1 MAVTTSITK
10 QGVIGDVQYGIVE
23 VTPDTDNY
31 PSGGESIAFNTVLS
45 WNTSLTPVVISVQ
58 SSAADGNVPQWDSAN
73 SKVLLFESGTT
84 DAALNE
90 IVTGDMSATTMT
102 FFVIA
107 V

>member
-23 VTPDTDNY
+23 VTPDTDAY
-31 PSGGESIAFNTVLS
+31 PSGGESIAFSTVLS

-58 SSAADGNVPQWDSAN
+58 ASAANGYVPQWDSAN
-73 SKVLLFESGTT
+73 SKVLIYEAGA
-84 DAALNE
+84 DAAALDQV
-90 IVTGDMSATTMT
+90 VTGDMSATTMT

>member
-58 SSAADGNVPQWDSAN
+58 ASAADGYVPQWDSAN
-73 SKVLLFESGTT
+73 SKVLIYEAGA
-84 DAALNE
+84 DAAALDQV
-90 IVTGDMSATTMT
+90 VTGDMSATTMT